1 MAKVKK
7 PKKEDVE
14 KAQLGQGIG
23 SLVNQSTA
31 VINHSNDAVTTVTTR
46 G

>member
-23 SLVNQSTA
+23 SLVNQS
-31 VINHSNDAVTTVTTR
+31 VSDVNHSNNEVTVVTTR